1 MVGLIHFKWKRY
13 RVSGPSFKTEKNLA
27 YLSTDQLQKMGFK
40 SLGLDVKISDKAS
53 IYNADQIE
61 IGDYSRIDDFC
72 VISGRISIGRFVYI
86 APFCLLAG
94 GEKGIIIDDFSSFSY
109 GCRAFSQS
117 SDYSG
122 MFLVSPSIPAQ
133 FKSELIALV
142 EINRHVNIG
151 ANSIVFPGI
160 RIAEGCSVGAM
171 TLINKNTKP
180 WGVYVGIPAK
190 RLKDRKKDLLI
201 LEKTFLEQLRS

>member
-1 MVGLIHFKWKRY
+1 M
-13 RVSGPSFKTEKNLA
+13 A
-27 YLSTDQLQKMGFK
+27 YLSMDQLKTMGFK

-53 IYNADQIE
+53 IYNVDQIE

-72 VISGRISIGRFVYI
+72 VISGRISIGKFVYI

-109 GCRAFSQS
+109 GCKIFSQS

-122 MFLVSPSIPAQ
+122 MFLVSPTIPMQ
-133 FKSELIALV
+133 FKLEAKALV
-142 EINRHVNIG
+142 MVNRHVNIG
-151 ANSIVFPGI
+151 ANSVVFPGI
-160 RIAEGCSVGAM
+160 SIAEGCSVGAM
-171 TLINKNTKP
+171 TLVNKNTKP

-190 RLKDRKKDLLI
+190 RLKDRKKNLLT
-201 LEKTFLEQLRS
+201 LEKIFLEQLNS